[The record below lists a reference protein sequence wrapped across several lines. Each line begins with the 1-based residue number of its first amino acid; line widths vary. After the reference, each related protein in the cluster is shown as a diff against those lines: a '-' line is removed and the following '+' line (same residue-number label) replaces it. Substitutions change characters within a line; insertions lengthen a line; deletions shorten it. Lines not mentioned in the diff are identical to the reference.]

1 MIGKLIAGL
10 MALSLT
16 SFCLSAAAQDSIPY
30 LTGTVHLSIAKGT
43 MDCDLTLSGY
53 PFISDYLIR
62 INSGM
67 NILYFR
73 SVQPDFKIYYDRSST
88 DSTSTDETN
97 GYYFGADP
105 KKGGKF
111 LPKAIRFRYTGK
123 FPVVTDTAM
132 SGEVSVQDWRGNI
145 AFNGYSIRADGLQ
158 SCWYPVLYDIKKK
171 KRYER
176 VRYDL
181 DVDCPDCRVIY
192 VNGTAPVSASRAH
205 LHSDAPREL
214 FVYAGDFPVVNSQGT
229 FFLNA
234 GLNEARL
241 RSFTKTTNDVKH
253 FYESHL
259 GIPFTDTITYV
270 QATPTAPDHAW
281 AFVAFPSIVNVGFGK
296 YALNSYADP
305 QESGVMQS
313 MSHELGH
320 FYFGTSRYF
329 NTPFSPVLG
338 EGLTEF
344 LSLNVSRALLPDST
358 YKKRI
363 AQKIKAM
370 KEFKPLPFT
379 RIQTE
384 KDFQNRELYV
394 YYFAPLLHMAIQK
407 EIGEKAT
414 WEWMQQLL
422 KTPAD
427 FTDYGFLEATLG
439 KALGNPGRLAELK
452 AKYFDSDQALDNTLR
467 EIGN

>member
-1 MIGKLIAGL
+1 MRKLIAGL
-10 MALSLT
+10 MALSLA

-30 LTGTVHLSIAKGT
+30 LTGTVHLSIEKGT
-43 MDCDLTLSGY
+43 MDCDLTLRSY
-53 PFISDYLIR
+53 PIISDYLIR

-73 SVQPDFKIYYDRSST
+73 SVQPDFKIYYDRSSN

-105 KKGGKF
+105 KQGGKF

-132 SGEVSVQDWRGNI
+132 AGEVSVQDWRGNI
-145 AFNGYSIRADGLQ
+145 AFNGYSMRADGLQ
-158 SCWYPVLYDIKKK
+158 SCWYPVLYDIKMK

-192 VNGTAPVSASRAH
+192 INGTAPVSASHAH
-205 LHSDAPREL
+205 LHSDVPREM
-214 FVYAGDFPVVNSQGT
+214 FIYAGDFPVVSSQGT

-234 GLNEARL
+234 GLDEAHL
-241 RSFTKTTNDVKH
+241 RSFTRATSDIKH
-253 FYESHL
+253 FYESRL
-259 GIPFTDTITYV
+259 KIPFTDTITYV

-305 QESGVMQS
+305 QGNSWLIS
-313 MSHELGH
+313 TMSHELGH

-329 NTPFSPVLG
+329 NTDFSPVLG
-338 EGLTEF
+338 EGLAEF
-344 LSLNVSRALLPDST
+344 LSLNVSQTLLPDSI

-363 AQKIKAM
+363 AQKVKAVRD
-370 KEFKPLPFT
+370 FKPLPFT
-379 RIQTE
+379 RIQTG
-384 KDFQNRELYV
+384 KDFHNRELYV
-394 YYFAPLLHMAIQK
+394 YYFAPFVYMAIQK

-422 KTPAD
+422 KMPGDLTNYA
-427 FTDYGFLEATLG
+427 FLETTLS
-439 KALGNPGRLAELK
+439 KVLGNPGRLTELK
-452 AKYFDSDQALDNTLR
+452 AKYFDSDQALDNALK
-467 EIGN
+467 ELVY